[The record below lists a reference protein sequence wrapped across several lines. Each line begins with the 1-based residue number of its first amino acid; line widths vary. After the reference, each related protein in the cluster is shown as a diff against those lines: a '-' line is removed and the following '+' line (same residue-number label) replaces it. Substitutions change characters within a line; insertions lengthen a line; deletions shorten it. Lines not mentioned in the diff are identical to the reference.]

1 MQLRSAGIP
10 TYVFIVVLCTLLV
23 VSLIAFSIVITSVI
37 YCMRHNKSAPLDN
50 HLLGQSNPVTNDE
63 PLYEELED
71 KQCDIHASKNVAY
84 EIFSKV

>member
-1 MQLRSAGIP
+1 
-10 TYVFIVVLCTLLV
+10 
-23 VSLIAFSIVITSVI
+23 
-37 YCMRHNKSAPLDN
+37 MRHNKSAPLDN